1 MEHKN
6 NTGERMK
13 NEELLQTAG
22 IKPTPARIMII
33 KAMSSADHPL
43 SMAEIG
49 DRLETVD
56 KSVISRT
63 LALFKS
69 RDLIH
74 VIQDGS
80 DSVRYEL
87 CLSCSHDAALDD
99 DLHVH
104 FMMNHISCEDGHRY
118 QGKKSDYYGFMN
130 HIRQVTHFP
139 VIPVK

>member
-1 MEHKN
+1 
-6 NTGERMK
+6 MK
-13 NEELLQTAG
+13 NEELLQVAG

-33 KAMSSADHPL
+33 KAMSSADPPL

-104 FMMNHISCEDGHRY
+104 FHCEVC
-118 QGKKSDYYGFMN
+118 GKTFCLKD
-130 HIRQVTHFP
+130 IP
-139 VIPVK
+139 IPVLALPSGFRAHSVNYVINGICPDCSAGGF